1 MSARDARP
9 VAAGRFFSRVE
20 RCLSLFTR
28 IEPGEGRCVAIL
40 SLQAFALMVAWY
52 LIRPV
57 REALILTE
65 GGAEFRSYA
74 VAVQAALLI
83 VIIPLYGA
91 LTRHVDRNRLYQ
103 RVNAFF
109 VLNLLVF
116 WLLGQAGWRF
126 GFAFFVW
133 GSLFSV
139 MAVTQFWAYA
149 TDLFEV
155 KAGQRL
161 FGLIAVGVSGGA
173 LAGARIAAALFELLG
188 PHGLMLASA
197 AALACAI
204 ALSQRARA
212 AVPAQAQ
219 SASPEAEAATAAA
232 GSRRWLGGFAVIGR
246 SRYLA
251 GIAALVVLLNWITS
265 TGDFVLSA
273 WLVEVAR
280 QEAPGDPASYIGRFM
295 ADYCS
300 AVTLAGFLIQLLLVS
315 RIIQV
320 AGLARA
326 LMVTPLAFVAGY
338 LLVGVVPA
346 FLLLQSVLIVQ
357 RSFDYSL
364 LNTTRNALLLPAS
377 REVKYQAKTAID
389 TFFYRVGD
397 LLSTASVFAG
407 SRLFDDPGHRFIWL
421 IFVLSATM
429 ALVAWLIGREY
440 ARRYDAAR
448 GSLPGGVPVR
458 GGPGAVLVQ

>member
-1 MSARDARP
+1 
-9 VAAGRFFSRVE
+9 
-20 RCLSLFTR
+20 
-28 IEPGEGRCVAIL
+28 
-40 SLQAFALMVAWY
+40 
-52 LIRPV
+52 
-57 REALILTE
+57 
-65 GGAEFRSYA
+65 
-74 VAVQAALLI
+74 
-83 VIIPLYGA
+83 
-91 LTRHVDRNRLYQ
+91 VDRNRLYQ

-346 FLLLQSVLIVQ
+346 FLLLQSVLVVQ

-364 LNTTRNALLLPAS
+364 LNTTRNALLLPAG
-377 REVKYQAKTAID
+377 RDAKYQAKTAID
-389 TFFYRVGD
+389 TFFFRIGD

-407 SRLFDDPGHRFIWL
+407 MRLFGDPRAQFLWL
-421 IFVLSATM
+421 IVALSATM
-429 ALVAWLIGREY
+429 TLVAWLIGREY
-440 ARRYDAAR
+440 ARRAAAADGLR
-448 GSLPGGVPVR
+448 AGVP
-458 GGPGAVLVQ
+458 GPRAVLAQ